1 MHDNVVTLI
10 LPGIGSSGPDHWQS
24 HWERLDPS
32 CRRVEQREWEAPQC
46 ATWVARLDEAIAAE
60 PSSVVLVAHSSA
72 CALVAHWAM
81 TALPEHTARVRAA
94 LLVAPS
100 DPDGPNYPV
109 GPTGFSPVPLRP
121 LPFASIVVASS
132 DDRYVTAVRAR
143 QFADAWNSRFVLLE
157 NAGHINTASGHG
169 AWPEG
174 YALLSE
180 LRSNLPEV
188 ASR

>member
-1 MHDNVVTLI
+1 
-10 LPGIGSSGPDHWQS
+10 
-24 HWERLDPS
+24 
-32 CRRVEQREWEAPQC
+32 
-46 ATWVARLDEAIAAE
+46 
-60 PSSVVLVAHSSA
+60 
-72 CALVAHWAM
+72 M